1 MSYLKT
7 VLRNAYAS
15 MWYDYVITALFVSM
29 WMIFFVCL
37 FPGGINFLSLCPP

>member
-29 WMIFFVCL
+29 WMIFFLFVC
-37 FPGGINFLSLCPP
+37 FPVELIF